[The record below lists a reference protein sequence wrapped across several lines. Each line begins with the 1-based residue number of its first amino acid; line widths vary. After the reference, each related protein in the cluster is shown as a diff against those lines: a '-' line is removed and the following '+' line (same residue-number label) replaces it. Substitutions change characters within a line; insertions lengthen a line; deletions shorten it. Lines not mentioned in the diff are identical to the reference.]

1 MDWLDRI
8 KLILAVVIAAAG
20 VAAYYVLADAS
31 DLVRVLVVVAA
42 TIVALGVA
50 LWSKPGQQAWGFIKA
65 ADREVRKVVWPTRR
79 ETVQTTLIVV
89 VMVVIVGIALWLV
102 DMGLVAALTALTG

>member
-42 TIVALGVA
+42 PRARQMERQRATGRDRA
-50 LWSKPGQQAWGFIKA
+50 PGA
-65 ADREVRKVVWPTRR
+65 
-79 ETVQTTLIVV
+79 
-89 VMVVIVGIALWLV
+89 
-102 DMGLVAALTALTG
+102 